1 MKILSCVLPSFCCFF
16 VEIFKRKQIE
26 IRVSKHRTNRDSAP
40 HKQIEIRVPW
50 SIRMDD
56 GKKNKRELHPQF
68 LSTDSKKA
76 SSEFFVVV
84 VPLVPPLIFVVFV
97 VFVVCVFLNFSFSEI
112 FFLLV
117 YPEKTK
123 KETAKRTKL

>member
-1 MKILSCVLPSFCCFF
+1 
-16 VEIFKRKQIE
+16 
-26 IRVSKHRTNRDSAP
+26 
-40 HKQIEIRVPW
+40 
-50 SIRMDD
+50 MDD
-56 GKKNKRELHPQF
+56 GKKKTNENYTHNF
-68 LSTDSKKA
+68 STDSKKA

-84 VPLVPPLIFVVFV
+84 VPLAPPLISVVFV
-97 VFVVCVFLNFSFSEI
+97 VFVVCVFLDFSFSEI

>member
-1 MKILSCVLPSFCCFF
+1 M
-16 VEIFKRKQIE
+16 
-26 IRVSKHRTNRDSAP
+26 
-40 HKQIEIRVPW
+40 
-50 SIRMDD
+50 M
-56 GKKNKRELHPQF
+56 GKKTNENYTHNFSRPIQ
-68 LSTDSKKA
+68 KKA

-97 VFVVCVFLNFSFSEI
+97 VFVVCVFLDFSFSEI

>member
-1 MKILSCVLPSFCCFF
+1 
-16 VEIFKRKQIE
+16 
-26 IRVSKHRTNRDSAP
+26 
-40 HKQIEIRVPW
+40 
-50 SIRMDD
+50 MDD
-56 GKKNKRELHPQF
+56 GKKNKQELHPQF
-68 LSTDSKKA
+68 LDDSKKA

-97 VFVVCVFLNFSFSEI
+97 VFVVCVFLDFSFSEI